1 MRCIYSSVMFF
12 CVQSEIAQSDTSN
25 KIQQR
30 CETACGSFS
39 LQLSCPKPK
48 KTNHVLMPE
57 DKLTFKNLGV
67 GVMVTYSG
75 ICNMYFSLSKISY
88 GWESDIKV
96 KQKSKFT

>member
-25 KIQQR
+25 KIQQW

-57 DKLTFKNLGV
+57 VKLTFKNLGV

-75 ICNMYFSLSKISY
+75 ICNMYFSLSKIS
-88 GWESDIKV
+88 
-96 KQKSKFT
+96 